1 MTTSEL
7 KKIYTIEDFITTE
20 ECEGKVG
27 ARWYVLPGEM
37 TAIDAVKMVADKLH
51 VSKDNIV
58 ESRGYVCN
66 NKLYL
71 RKSWEKKPNG
81 TKDVW
86 ALVVR

>member
-7 KKIYTIEDFITTE
+7 KKIYTIEDFTTTK
-20 ECEGKVG
+20 ECKGKDG

-51 VSKDNIV
+51 ISKDNIV
-58 ESRGYVCN
+58 ESKGYVCN

-86 ALVVR
+86 AVTVK

>member
-7 KKIYTIEDFITTE
+7 KRIYTIEVFTTTE
-20 ECEGKVG
+20 EDEGRVG
-27 ARWYVLPGEM
+27 TKWYVLPGEM
-37 TAIDAVKMVADKLH
+37 TAIDTVKMVADKLH
-51 VSKDNIV
+51 ISKDNIV
-58 ESRGYVCN
+58 ESRGYVRN
-66 NKLYL
+66 GKLYL